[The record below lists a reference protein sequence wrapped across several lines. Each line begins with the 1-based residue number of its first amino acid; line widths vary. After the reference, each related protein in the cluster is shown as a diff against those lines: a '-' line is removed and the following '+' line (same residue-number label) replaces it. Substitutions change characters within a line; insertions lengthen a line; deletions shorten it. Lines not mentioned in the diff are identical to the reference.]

1 MIKFKNIDLKFNDK
15 IILKDFN
22 LTINKG
28 EKVLIAGKSG
38 KGKSTLLKILLGFN
52 SPDSGAVLFQ
62 DIQLNEKNIDNIRKY
77 LGYMPQSTPFLNDNV
92 EKIINTIF
100 NYKLNS
106 KKKLNYD
113 KLFYYFNLFNLDK
126 NILTKHI
133 NELSGGEKQR
143 FAFIITILLDRE
155 VWILDEITSSLDQ
168 DMKEKVTHYI
178 LNSDKTVV
186 LVSHDQTES
195 LQKFRRVTL

>member
-52 SPDSGAVLFQ
+52 SPDSGEVLFQ

-106 KKKLNYD
+106 KKKLDYD

-178 LNSDKTVV
+178 LNSDKTVL

>member
-52 SPDSGAVLFQ
+52 SPDSGEVLFQ

-106 KKKLNYD
+106 KKKLDYD

>member
-52 SPDSGAVLFQ
+52 SPDSGEVLFQ
-62 DIQLNEKNIDNIRKY
+62 NIQLNEKNIDNIRKY

-106 KKKLNYD
+106 KKKLDYD

>member
-15 IILKDFN
+15 IILKNFN

-52 SPDSGAVLFQ
+52 SPDSGEVLFQ

-106 KKKLNYD
+106 KKKLDYD

>member
-1 MIKFKNIDLKFNDK
+1 MIKFKNIDLKFNNK

-52 SPDSGAVLFQ
+52 SPDSGEVLFQ
-62 DIQLNEKNIDNIRKY
+62 NIQLNEKNIDNIRKY

-106 KKKLNYD
+106 KKKLDYD

>member
-52 SPDSGAVLFQ
+52 SPDSGEVLFQ
-62 DIQLNEKNIDNIRKY
+62 NIQLNEKNIDNIRKY

-106 KKKLNYD
+106 KKKLDYD

-178 LNSDKTVV
+178 LNSDKTVL

>member
-52 SPDSGAVLFQ
+52 SPDSGEVLFQ
-62 DIQLNEKNIDNIRKY
+62 NIQLNEKNIDNIRKY

-106 KKKLNYD
+106 KKKLDYD
-113 KLFYYFNLFNLDK
+113 NLFYYFNLFNLDK

>member
-52 SPDSGAVLFQ
+52 SPDSGEVLFQ
-62 DIQLNEKNIDNIRKY
+62 NIQLNEKNIDNIRKY

-106 KKKLNYD
+106 KKKLDYD

-155 VWILDEITSSLDQ
+155 VWILYEITSSLDQ

>member
-52 SPDSGAVLFQ
+52 SPDSGEVLFQ
-62 DIQLNEKNIDNIRKY
+62 NIQLNEKNIDNIRKY